1 MKDIDKKELK
11 QMCKS
16 EWSFEDIKD
25 CVNCSDSTI
34 KRYMNI
40 FNPSKKTR

>member
-16 EWSFEDIKD
+16 GWSFEDIKD
-25 CVNCSDSTI
+25 CVKCSNSTI
-34 KRYMNI
+34 KSYMDI
-40 FNPSKKTR
+40 FSPK